1 MVDMMVD
8 VVDVVVVGMVVGIVV
23 GVVLAAVLAAVVDV
37 GVVDVMDVD
46 RLLYIRP
53 THALLVQKSL

>member
-1 MVDMMVD
+1 MVDM
-8 VVDVVVVGMVVGIVV
+8 VVVGMVVGIVV

-53 THALLVQKSL
+53 MHALLVQKSL